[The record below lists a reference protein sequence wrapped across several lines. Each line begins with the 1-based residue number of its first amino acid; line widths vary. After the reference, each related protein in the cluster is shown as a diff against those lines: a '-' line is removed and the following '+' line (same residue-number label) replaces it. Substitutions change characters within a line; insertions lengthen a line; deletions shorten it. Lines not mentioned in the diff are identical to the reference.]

1 MKQISWFKFCPAD
14 WMMGRISR
22 QPAEVQVAFIRLCC
36 VYWNAECEM
45 STDHAELEADG
56 HLERLLQ
63 TRLVESNGPSVFIK
77 FLDIQWE
84 EANLHRTKMSQ
95 AGKRS
100 AERRSSKVEENPTK
114 VEPMLNL
121 PSTKVEPVF
130 NREEERRE
138 EKKRGENTCVLFDQF
153 WNLYPRKTSKQSAS
167 KAFAKLKDEDQQAA
181 INNIARLYAETP
193 VQFVPHAATYLNQG
207 RWEDQAIART
217 NTFANPLNQ
226 TDDEP
231 LPSYR

>member
-1 MKQISWFKFCPAD
+1 MSIQHLDPVEQLELFQAI
-14 WMMGRISR
+14 
-22 QPAEVQVAFIRLCC
+22 VQYGLDQH
-36 VYWNAECEM
+36 EPEM
-45 STDHAELEADG
+45 SRYVRA
-56 HLERLLQ
+56 
-63 TRLVESNGPSVFIK
+63 VWESIKPQLDANQRKYENGCKGGKPKYNQNETTTEPKANHFVTTTEPPHNLMSNDNGNDNEK
-77 FLDIQWE
+77 ENDNAKE
-84 EANLHRTKMSQ
+84 EGVM
-95 AGKRS
+95 GKPKRD
-100 AERRSSKVEENPTK
+100 SSI
-114 VEPMLNL
+114 
-121 PSTKVEPVF
+121 
-130 NREEERRE
+130 
-138 EKKRGENTCVLFDQF
+138 LFDQF
-153 WNLYPRKTSKQSAS
+153 WTLYPRKTSKQSAS

>member
-1 MKQISWFKFCPAD
+1 
-14 WMMGRISR
+14 MMGRISR

-100 AERRSSKVEENPTK
+100 AERRSAMVEENPTK

-138 EKKRGENTCVLFDQF
+138 KKKRGENTCVLFDQF
-153 WNLYPRKTSKQSAS
+153 WTLYPRKTSKQSAS
-167 KAFAKLKDEDQQAA
+167 KAFAKLNDEDQQAA

-193 VQFVPHAATYLNQG
+193 VQFVPHAATYLNHG
-207 RWEDQAIART
+207 RWEDQVIPRNA
-217 NTFANPLNQ
+217 TFNPLNQ

>member
-1 MKQISWFKFCPAD
+1 
-14 WMMGRISR
+14 MGRISR

-100 AERRSSKVEENPTK
+100 AERRSAMVEENPTK

-121 PSTKVEPVF
+121 PSTNVEPVF

-153 WNLYPRKTSKQSAS
+153 WSLYPRKTSKQSAS

-181 INNIARLYAETP
+181 INNISRLYSETP

-226 TDDEP
+226 ADDEP